1 MDRRCSE
8 AVAKSTRR
16 GRLMYRTGIPMGGHR
31 GTPGDG
37 KSLRATASRG
47 LVRRIV
53 ATFRPYRGTVAIV
66 GLLILFTAGLGVVN
80 PLLIR
85 VVFDSA
91 LFPETGPDLEL
102 LWIIGGVMALITVAT
117 GGLGIVQTFLTNR
130 VGQRVMR
137 DLRDRLYE
145 HLQSLSLSFFTDTR
159 TGEIQSRV
167 ANDVGGVQNVVTS
180 TVSNVMSNSVIFIS
194 TLVAMFILSWQLAL
208 VSIAMVPIFAG
219 LSKTVGAKRRAV
231 SAETQKSAAEVTAIT
246 QETLSISGVM
256 LAKLFGRQN
265 QEIRRFHAEN
275 QRLTDLTMKRVMTG
289 QAFFTSMQIFFSLT
303 PIVVYVLA
311 GYMVSGSGPGLSPGT
326 IVAFTTLQA
335 RLYFPIGSLLQ
346 VSVEL
351 QASLALF
358 ERIFGY
364 LDLKPEIVDA
374 PDAIDLDRSRA
385 RGKVTF
391 DRVRLNYGAP
401 PETVSTDTGDG
412 DAAQRWALDGVS
424 FEVQPGQLIALVG
437 PSGAGKTT
445 ISYLIPR
452 LYDVTEGTVRIDDI
466 DVRDIRLAS
475 LAGLIGYVSQETYLF
490 HASLRSNLLYG
501 NPDATQN
508 DLEEAAKTAFIH
520 DRILEFPDGY
530 DTVVGERGYRLSG
543 GERQRLSIARV
554 VLHQPKILIL
564 DEATSALD
572 TISERYV
579 QAALEPLM
587 KERTTIAIAHRL
599 STIIAADDIYFV
611 NRGKVVERGTHVE
624 LLAKDGQYAA
634 LYREQFDSG
643 RIESRCEDG
652 IVLADGEVVRRE
664 EGAVPALGD

>member
-1 MDRRCSE
+1 M
-8 AVAKSTRR
+8 R
-16 GRLMYRTGIPMGGHR
+16 GPR
-31 GTPGDG
+31 GAPEDA
-37 KSLRATASRG
+37 KSLRATASKG
-47 LVRRIV
+47 LVRRIA

-91 LFPETGPDLEL
+91 LFLDAGPDLGL
-102 LWIIGGVMALITVAT
+102 LWVIAGVMALITVVT

-180 TVSNVMSNSVIFIS
+180 TVSNVLSNSVIFIS
-194 TLVAMFILSWQLAL
+194 TLIAMFILSWQLAL
-208 VSIAMVPIFAG
+208 VSIAMVPIFAA
-219 LSKTVGAKRRAV
+219 LSKTVGARRRAV
-231 SAETQKSAAEVTAIT
+231 SAETQKSAADVTAIT
-246 QETLSISGVM
+246 QETLSISGVL

-289 QAFFTSMQIFFSLT
+289 QAFFTSMQVFFSLT
-303 PIVVYVLA
+303 PVVVYVLA
-311 GYMVSGSGPGLSPGT
+311 GYMVSGSGPAGLSPGT

-364 LDLKPEIVDA
+364 LDIESDIVDA
-374 PDAIDLDRSRA
+374 PDAIELKRTSA
-385 RGKVTF
+385 KGKVTF
-391 DRVRLNYGAP
+391 DNVRLSYAAP
-401 PETVSTDTGDG
+401 RESAATDNGDS
-412 DAAQRWALDGVS
+412 AQRWALDRVS
-424 FEVQPGQLIALVG
+424 LEVQPGQLIALVG

-452 LYDVTEGTVRIDDI
+452 LYDVTEGAVRIDDV
-466 DVRDIRLAS
+466 DVRNIRLAS

-501 NPDATQN
+501 NPDATQKE
-508 DLEEAAKTAFIH
+508 LEEAAKTAFIH

-530 DTVVGERGYRLSG
+530 DTVVGERGYRPCPEARGSG
-543 GERQRLSIARV
+543 CRSLGWFS
-554 VLHQPKILIL
+554 
-564 DEATSALD
+564 TS
-572 TISERYV
+572 
-579 QAALEPLM
+579 
-587 KERTTIAIAHRL
+587 
-599 STIIAADDIYFV
+599 
-611 NRGKVVERGTHVE
+611 
-624 LLAKDGQYAA
+624 
-634 LYREQFDSG
+634 
-643 RIESRCEDG
+643 
-652 IVLADGEVVRRE
+652 RRS
-664 EGAVPALGD
+664 